1 LLRRRLTS
9 SQRRPHVPQ
18 PTWESAIVSFL
29 RRIDR
34 LPQRV
39 REFIRSPLGG
49 RGSRERW
56 LGWGAAA
63 IAVVIGGIVST
74 TLFFE
79 GRDAARKAFDNA
91 FDRLAA
97 DRAQAIS
104 RALELSLRDLEFA
117 GQARELHRAMTRDD
131 FARLARKIVGEHEGV
146 RAVVWA
152 PRVAERFPVLW
163 AQSAGENLLPEGF
176 DVGSDPVWRA
186 ALERAGDS
194 GRLSATWPTPRDR
207 TGDGS
212 YGFLVFAPVYDKA
225 SPRQGVEDRRRGLRG
240 FVVGVYWGRGIVESG
255 ARRLAPVGLAYQLE
269 NLSAPRQRLVYRHLP
284 RIGSIDWRLATAIA
298 TYQRS
303 WEAAGQNWQ
312 AVVAPGTAFL
322 QSYRTRGYWWTL
334 AVGAVLTALSA
345 LSVSLLTT
353 GRLRAEALVHL
364 RTLELAKEH
373 DRLAVTLRSIGD
385 GVIVTDAEGRVTM
398 MNAVAELLTGWR
410 EAEAAG
416 RPEREVFRIVAEETL
431 EERESPVRCVLETGR
446 PAELANHTA
455 LRARD
460 GALRAIADSCAP
472 IRAGGR
478 IVGTVLVF
486 RDETHKRQ
494 AASALI
500 AQRANLDAIFDS
512 SPLGMLVLDGKAEIV
527 RMNAEAAAF
536 VAKRPSHP
544 LQRAPGPILGCGHAL
559 DDPRGCGFSPTCEFC
574 SLRNGIVKAIGS
586 RIPVRGLEARMELD
600 RDGVA
605 RQVWLLLG
613 IQPIDLGGRAHII
626 VSFDD
631 ISEHKRAEA
640 ALQSYVD
647 ALASANRTLEDLAAA
662 AEAATRTKSEFLA
675 NMSHEIRTPITA
687 ILGYTQLLL
696 TEEGIDRA
704 PAHRVRTF
712 EVIRRNGEYL
722 VDLIND
728 ILDLSKVEAGKLQI
742 ERSRCSPGHL
752 LADVVTMMRVRAD
765 EKRLQLQT
773 HFAGPLPEFISTD
786 RTRLRQILVNLVGN
800 AIKFTDRGKVSVV
813 VRYLGEDGPP
823 RLKFDVT
830 DTGIGMTEEQMGLLF
845 RPFSQV
851 DASASRRFGGTG
863 LGLAISKRL
872 VEALGG
878 RITVRSVPGEGSTFS
893 FTINPGSC
901 EGDFPVAPIAETA
914 ASLPPHDVAPRIS
927 KDVLRGRVLVA
938 EDSPDIQRLTVLLL
952 ESAGAE
958 VEAVENGQLAVQ
970 RAWTAWQSG
979 RPFDVVLM
987 DMQMPIMDGYA
998 AASELR
1004 RRAYPLPIIA
1014 LTAHA
1019 MSEDCQKCLDA
1030 GCEDYLAKPIDIAQ
1044 LTAKVAHYCDCAAG
1058 TGLRS

>member
-1 LLRRRLTS
+1 M
-9 SQRRPHVPQ
+9 
-18 PTWESAIVSFL
+18 
-29 RRIDR
+29 
-34 LPQRV
+34 
-39 REFIRSPLGG
+39 
-49 RGSRERW
+49 
-56 LGWGAAA
+56 
-63 IAVVIGGIVST
+63 VST
-74 TLFFE
+74 IVFCE
-79 GRDAARKAFDNA
+79 GRYAARKSFDNA
-91 FDRLAA
+91 FQRLAA
-97 DRAQAIS
+97 DRAEAIS

-117 GQARELHRAMTRDD
+117 GQACELQQTMTRDG
-131 FARLARKIVGEHEGV
+131 FTRLARKIVAEHEGV

-152 PRVAERFPVLW
+152 PRVAKGFPVLW
-163 AQSAGENLLPEGF
+163 AQSAGKNLLPEGF
-176 DVGSDPVWRA
+176 EIGSDPVWRA
-186 ALERAGDS
+186 ALERARDNGQ
-194 GRLSATWPTPRDR
+194 LSATGPIPRNR
-207 TGDGS
+207 TGDRS

-225 SPRQGVEDRRRGLRG
+225 SPCHGVEDRRRRLQG
-240 FVVGVYWGRGIVESG
+240 FVVGVYGGRGIVESG
-255 ARRLAPVGLAYQLE
+255 AQQLVPEGLAYQLE
-269 NLSAPRQRLVYRHLP
+269 NLSAPPPQRLLYRHLP
-284 RIGSIDWRLATAIA
+284 RIGSIDWDPATAIA
-298 TYQRS
+298 RYQRS
-303 WEAAGQNWQ
+303 WQAAGQMWQ

-322 QSYRTRGYWWTL
+322 QNYRTRAYWWTL

-345 LSVSLLTT
+345 LSVHLLTT
-353 GRLRAEALVHL
+353 GRLRAEDLVHL
-364 RTLELAKEH
+364 RTLELAQER

-398 MNAVAELLTGWR
+398 MNGVAELLTGWK

-416 RPEREVFRIVAEETL
+416 RPEGEVFRIVAEDTL
-431 EERESPVRCVLETGR
+431 EERESPVRCVLATGVR
-446 PAELANHTA
+446 VELANHTA
-455 LRARD
+455 LLARD
-460 GALRAIADSCAP
+460 GRQRAIADSCAP
-472 IRAGGR
+472 IRAGDR

-486 RDETHKRQ
+486 RDETHKRH

-500 AQRANLDAIFDS
+500 AERANLNAIFDS
-512 SPLGMLVLDGKAEIV
+512 SPLGMFVLDQQAQIV
-527 RMNAEAAAF
+527 RVNAEAASL
-536 VAKRPSHP
+536 VAHRPLDLLKRT
-544 LQRAPGPILGCGHAL
+544 PGSVFGCRHCS
-559 DDPRGCGFSPTCEFC
+559 DDPRGCGFAPVCGSC
-574 SLRNGIVKAIGS
+574 SLRKAVEKAIAS
-586 RIPVRGLEARMELD
+586 RLPVRGLEARMDLVRE
-600 RDGVA
+600 GVA
-605 RQVWLLLG
+605 RLVWLRLG
-613 IQPIDLGGRAHII
+613 IQPIDLGGQAHII
-626 VSFDD
+626 VALDD
-631 ISEHKRAEA
+631 VSEHKRAEA
-640 ALQSYVD
+640 ELQSYVN
-647 ALASANRTLEDLAAA
+647 ALASANKALEDLAAA

-742 ERSRCSPGHL
+742 NRSRCSPKQL
-752 LADVVTMMRVRAD
+752 VADVVTLMRVRAD

-773 HFAGPLPEFISTD
+773 QFAGPLPELISTD

-800 AIKFTDRGKVSVV
+800 AIKFTDHGKVSIV

-823 RLKFDVT
+823 RLQFDVT
-830 DTGIGMTEEQMGLLF
+830 DTGIGMTQEQMALLF

-851 DASASRRFGGTG
+851 DASASRKFGGTG

-878 RITVRSVPGEGSTFS
+878 RITVQSLAGEGSTFS

-901 EGDFPVAPIAETA
+901 EGALLISPAAEIAE
-914 ASLPPHDVAPRIS
+914 SPPPHNVAPRI
-927 KDVLRGRVLVA
+927 KKNVLRGRVLVA

-970 RAWTAWQSG
+970 RAWAAWQSG

-1004 RRAYPLPIIA
+1004 RRDYPLPIIA

-1019 MSEDCQKCLDA
+1019 MSEDRQKCLDA

-1044 LTAKVAHYCDCAAG
+1044 LTAKVAQYCATAAE
-1058 TGLRS
+1058 TR